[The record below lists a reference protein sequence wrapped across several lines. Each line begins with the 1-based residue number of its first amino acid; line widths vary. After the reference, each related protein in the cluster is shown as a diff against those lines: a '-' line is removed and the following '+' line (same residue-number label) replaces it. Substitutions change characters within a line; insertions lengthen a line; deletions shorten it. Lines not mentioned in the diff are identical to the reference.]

1 MARTL
6 FITVGLLLSAIGVA
20 ASDSTMVDSSQG
32 EEIPVDTLLFEPGQ
46 VLQSF
51 AAVTDSTN
59 REARLIQNPTTAL
72 LKSIAVPGLGQL
84 GNRRYL
90 KAVLFFG
97 LDVWMV
103 GSAIH
108 YGRQASDYRDL
119 YSATDPGNIS
129 LRNDY
134 YSLYRD
140 RKDERNKLTWYAVLV
155 TFFSMF
161 DAYVDA
167 HLSGFPRKEDDAVL
181 SMQLVPD
188 CNGRPVASLSLSF

>member
-1 MARTL
+1 MRTS
-6 FITVGLLLSAIGVA
+6 FIIVVLLLSAAGVA
-20 ASDSTMVDSSQG
+20 ADDSTMVDSARG
-32 EEIPVDTLLFEPGQ
+32 GEIPVDTLLFEPGQ
-46 VLQSF
+46 MLRSF
-51 AAVTDSTN
+51 AAVTDTTN
-59 REARLIQNPTTAL
+59 RETRLIQNPTTAL
-72 LKSIAVPGLGQL
+72 LKSLAVPGLGQL

-97 LDVWMV
+97 LDVWMI

-108 YGRQASDYRDL
+108 YGRQASDFREL
-119 YSATDPGNIS
+119 YGAADPDNVT

-140 RKDERNKLTWYAVLV
+140 RKDERNKLTWYAVIV

-167 HLSGFPRKEDDAVL
+167 HLSGFPRREDDAVL
-181 SMQLVPD
+181 RMQLAPD
-188 CNGRPVASLSLSF
+188 RDGRPVASVSLSF

>member
-1 MARTL
+1 VRTS
-6 FITVGLLLSAIGVA
+6 FIIVVLLLSATGVA
-20 ASDSTMVDSSQG
+20 AYDSTGVDTSQG

-46 VLQSF
+46 MLRSF
-51 AAVTDSTN
+51 AAVTDTTN

-72 LKSIAVPGLGQL
+72 LKSLAVPGLGQL

-97 LDVWMV
+97 LDVWMI

-108 YGRQASDYRDL
+108 YGRQASDFRKL
-119 YSATDPGNIS
+119 YGAADPGNVT
-129 LRNDY
+129 LRNEY

-140 RKDERNKLTWYAVLV
+140 RKDERNKLTWYAVIV
-155 TFFSMF
+155 TFFSLF

-167 HLSGFPRKEDDAVL
+167 HLSGFPRKEDDAAL
-181 SMQLVPD
+181 SIQLAPD
-188 CNGRPVASLSLSF
+188 SDGRPVASVSLSF